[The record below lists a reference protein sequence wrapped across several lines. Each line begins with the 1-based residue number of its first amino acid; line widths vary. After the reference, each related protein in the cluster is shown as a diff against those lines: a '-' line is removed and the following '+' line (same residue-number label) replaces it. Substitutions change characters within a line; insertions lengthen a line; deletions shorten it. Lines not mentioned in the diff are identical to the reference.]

1 MLFTFENP
9 IEALLEVAIDLSI
22 LLSSLLE
29 EGRKVQRL
37 NPELRFD
44 PDTPDPLGNPAQVK
58 VFNFIEEEN
67 PRPKLLI
74 KVPANS
80 YWDPILSDFLF
91 KHLTQFFLSILH
103 HESLSSIFMKLE
115 LKGFVA
121 NKVFLSSK
129 DLKKEI
135 EELEMKAQVLLKIN
149 KELDNAVNTRNSAI
163 INLKQENR
171 DLRSERRYLRKRIR
185 FLEKKLISNFFSFKK
200 RLKR

>member
-1 MLFTFENP
+1 
-9 IEALLEVAIDLSI
+9 
-22 LLSSLLE
+22 
-29 EGRKVQRL
+29 
-37 NPELRFD
+37 
-44 PDTPDPLGNPAQVK
+44 
-58 VFNFIEEEN
+58 
-67 PRPKLLI
+67 
-74 KVPANS
+74 
-80 YWDPILSDFLF
+80 
-91 KHLTQFFLSILH
+91 
-103 HESLSSIFMKLE
+103 MKLE